1 MIELLKKYCIENENK
16 TGLMLLD
23 MPTGSGKTYNVLKF
37 IKDYLKQD
45 NSRKIFFV
53 TTLKKNLDDPYKDLI
68 NDLTN
73 DYDLK
78 DSIFRVLSNTDY
90 VIDNFNKVKDN
101 IKNYEIR
108 SSEDFKQ
115 INALMSTGIRKPE
128 LYTTAERNFRHL
140 ISRLLSKKF
149 KNKKQKLEA
158 IKHDKEWQWVGDLY
172 PVVFSEEKRVFFLTM
187 KKLIN
192 QFDTIVEK
200 SVKLY
205 ESNLFRDSLVFIDE
219 FDATKSDIQDAIV
232 QNGLTK
238 GIDYIDLFRNI
249 KICLD
254 NHETIPSNIWNNVDN
269 KPSHKQALEKNIR
282 LFDDIANEYHLM
294 QHHKSIDF
302 EEKKVVLFSDFT
314 HNNYTTGDENV
325 IVDFDPK
332 KNINN
337 LELVSKEKKNR
348 SLYEA
353 LDRIKGAISYFARF
367 VTILSIS
374 YRKNKL
380 QNKVEG
386 KSYGEFTENHALDT
400 VLDSLHLQGDS
411 YRIIREMAF
420 TFSNHF
426 KTKSKNDE
434 DLKDDLSF
442 YANGFSHYDFKDDYS
457 HDNTTVIRK
466 FVFED
471 TPESILYTI
480 CRMSK
485 VIGISA
491 TATYKTV
498 IGNYDIDYLKW
509 KLGECYYEQSDEDRE
524 RLRENFR
531 SQTVGYDNVDIVVEL
546 TGTSS
551 DEAPN
556 WANIYENEDLIK
568 NANTYITE
576 KYKTTTTTDSYY
588 KPVRYYKAV
597 LAFKQFIDNNLQSYL
612 ALFSKALKPND
623 SEFNQ
628 SVLVELFKNYAKERG
643 FEYKDDM
650 IVVLDSE
657 NFDDKKKKLVDELS
671 KGEKRFVISTYA
683 TIGAGQNLQ
692 YRIPDSRRNDVV
704 KINDTRDGTEMDF
717 DGIYLDK
724 PTYIINRCSDDENL
738 AIMRVFQMEYLEEVK
753 AISQSEKMMEIV
765 RSYSNIGKEKDQ
777 IQYSTIKLY
786 GKRDVKVC
794 ATKIVV
800 QAMGR
805 KCRTN
810 CRGKNVFILA
820 DSELGDIL
828 DYDTLFSEGR
838 MFNIEMVKL
847 AEQFHIVQDQPD
859 DNRFINN
866 AISTSFIS
874 NKRILQFL
882 NRSFD
887 NNWNDEEIRLWSNM
901 REYVLQH
908 PTLTAEEWKDSPFR
922 WHYITLGKPVR
933 RYYYQQT
940 GDFDTITKISE
951 TDFDGAS
958 CVSKEDVNLEG
969 IFKTWSRIKD
979 MFVENGYAT
988 EFKEGDYI
996 MSPPLYHNIYKGA
1009 LGEKVGHEIFKHLGI
1024 PLEELNSEEHELFDY
1039 KVSGK
1044 PIYVDFKYWKGTTL
1058 FDADEYHDKVVEK
1071 AKGCD
1076 NITTVVIANVRDTGH
1091 DEQSEVTKG
1100 GIKILEL
1107 SLICN
1112 GVLSHDSGV
1121 KIQDLRNEYNTD

>member
-1 MIELLKKYCIENENK
+1 MIDILKKFCLDNTK
-16 TGLMLLD
+16 DTGLFLLD
-23 MPTGSGKTYNVLKF
+23 MPTGIGKTYSVLQF
-37 IKDYLKQD
+37 IKYFLKND
-45 NSRKIFFV
+45 KSKKIFFI
-53 TTLKKNLDDPYKDLI
+53 TTLKKNLDDPYNELI
-68 NDLTN
+68 NDFSN
-73 DYDLK
+73 DSELK
-78 DSIFRVLSNTDY
+78 DSIFRVLSNTNY
-90 VIDNFNKVKDN
+90 VVNNFNNVKDK

-115 INALMSTGIRKPE
+115 ISALMATGNTNPD
-128 LYTTAERNFRHL
+128 LYTSAERNFRHL
-140 ISRLLSKKF
+140 ISMLLSKKF

-158 IKHDKEWQWVGDLY
+158 IKNDKEWQWVGELY

-200 SVKLY
+200 SVRLY

-254 NHETIPSNIWNNVDN
+254 NHETIPNNIWNNVDN
-269 KPSHKQALEKNIR
+269 KPSHKLALEKNIR
-282 LFDDIANEYHLM
+282 LFDEIANKYHLM
-294 QHHKSIDF
+294 RHHKSIDF
-302 EEKKVVLFSDFT
+302 EEKRVVLFSDFT
-314 HNNYTTGDENV
+314 HNNYTTSEENV
-325 IVDFDPK
+325 IVNFDKK

-337 LELVSKEKKNR
+337 LELVPKEKKDR

-386 KSYGEFTENHALDT
+386 KPYGEFTENHALDT

-426 KTKSKNDE
+426 KTNSKNDD
-434 DLKDDLSF
+434 DLKDDFSF

-466 FVFED
+466 FVFEE
-471 TPESILYTI
+471 TPESILYSI

-491 TATYKTV
+491 TATFNTV
-498 IGNYDIDYLKW
+498 LGNYDIDYLEW
-509 KLGECYYEQSDEDRE
+509 KLGDNYYKPSKEDKL
-524 RLRENFR
+524 RLREEFKR
-531 SQTVGYDNVDIVVEL
+531 QTSGYDKVNFVAAL
-546 TGTSS
+546 TETSS
-551 DEAPN
+551 KETPN
-556 WANIYENEDLIK
+556 WANIYRDEDLISY
-568 NANTYITE
+568 ANNQTTE
-576 KYKTTTTTDSYY
+576 KYKANDNY
-588 KPVRYYKAV
+588 KSVRYYKAV
-597 LAFKQFIDNNLQSYL
+597 LAFKQFIDNGLQSYL
-612 ALFSKALKPND
+612 SLFTKALKPND
-623 SEFNQ
+623 SEFDKN
-628 SVLVELFKNYAKERG
+628 VLFELFKHLAKESG
-643 FEYKDDM
+643 IDFKEDM

-657 NFDDKKKKLVDELS
+657 NFDDKKKKLVNELS
-671 KGEKRFVISTYA
+671 AGEKRFVISTYA

-692 YRIPDSRRNDVV
+692 YRIPDYRRNEIV
-704 KINDTRDGTEMDF
+704 KINNMRDGSEMDF

-724 PTYIINRCSDDENL
+724 PTNIINMCSDEEVL
-738 AIMRVFQMEYLEEVK
+738 ALHRVFQMEYLNEVN
-753 AISQSEKMMEIV
+753 AISQNDKMSEITI
-765 RSYSNIGKEKDQ
+765 SYCNIGREKNS
-777 IQYSTIKLY
+777 IQKSTLKLY
-786 GKRDVKVC
+786 SKRDVKVY
-794 ATKIVV
+794 ATKIIV

-810 CRGKNVFILA
+810 CRGKKVFILA

-828 DYDTLFSEGR
+828 DYDTLFCEER
-838 MFNIEMVKL
+838 MFNQEMVKL
-847 AEQFHIVQDQPD
+847 AEKFHIVQDYPEE
-859 DNRFINN
+859 NIFINN

-887 NNWNDEEIRLWSNM
+887 NSWNEEQIHLWSYM

-908 PTLTAEEWKDSPFR
+908 PTLTAEEWKKSPFR
-922 WHYITLGKPVR
+922 QHYITFGKPVNK
-933 RYYYQQT
+933 YYYKQT

-951 TDFDGAS
+951 ENFDGGS

-969 IFKTWSRIKD
+969 IFSIWPRIKK
-979 MFVENGYAT
+979 MFIENGYAT

-1009 LGEKVGHEIFKHLGI
+1009 LGEKVGHEIFMYFGI
-1024 PLEELNSEEHELFDY
+1024 PLEDLNSEEHEMFDY
-1039 KVSGK
+1039 KVKDK
-1044 PIYVDFKYWKGTTL
+1044 PIYVDFKYWKETTL
-1058 FDADEYHDKVVEK
+1058 FDTETYHKKVIEK
-1071 AKGCD
+1071 AHNCKD
-1076 NITTVVIANVRDTGH
+1076 IKTVVIANVRDTGH
-1091 DEQSEVTKG
+1091 EEPSSKIQA
-1100 GIKILEL
+1100 GIEIIEL

-1112 GVLSHDSGV
+1112 SKLSQKAAK
-1121 KIQDLRNEYNTD
+1121 KIKEWEVIESKQTK

>member
-1 MIELLKKYCIENENK
+1 MIDILKKFCLDNTK
-16 TGLMLLD
+16 DTGLFLLD
-23 MPTGSGKTYNVLKF
+23 MPTGIGKTYSVLQF
-37 IKDYLKQD
+37 IKYFLKND
-45 NSRKIFFV
+45 KSKKIFFI
-53 TTLKKNLDDPYKDLI
+53 TTLKKNLDDPYNELI
-68 NDLTN
+68 NDFSN
-73 DYDLK
+73 DSELK
-78 DSIFRVLSNTDY
+78 DSIFRVLSNTNY
-90 VIDNFNKVKDN
+90 VVNNFNNVKDK

-115 INALMSTGIRKPE
+115 ISALMATGNTNPD
-128 LYTTAERNFRHL
+128 LYTSAERNFRHL
-140 ISRLLSKKF
+140 ISMLLSKKF

-158 IKHDKEWQWVGDLY
+158 IKNDKEWQWVGELY

-192 QFDTIVEK
+192 QFDTIIEK
-200 SVKLY
+200 SVRLY

-254 NHETIPSNIWNNVDN
+254 NHETIPNNIWNNVDN
-269 KPSHKQALEKNIR
+269 KPSHKLALDKNIR
-282 LFDDIANEYHLM
+282 LFNEIANKYHLM

-302 EEKKVVLFSDFT
+302 EEKRVVLFSDFT
-314 HNNYTTGDENV
+314 HNNYTTGEENV
-325 IVDFDPK
+325 IVNFDKK

-337 LELVSKEKKNR
+337 LELVSKEEKNR

-374 YRKNKL
+374 YRQNKL
-380 QNKVEG
+380 QNKEEG

-420 TFSNHF
+420 TFSNNF
-426 KTKSKNDE
+426 KTKPKNNE

-466 FVFED
+466 FVFEE

-491 TATYKTV
+491 TATFKTV
-498 IGNYDIDYLKW
+498 LGNYDIDYLEW
-509 KLGECYYEQSDEDRE
+509 KLGDRYYKPSKEDEL
-524 RLRENFR
+524 RLREEFKK
-531 SQTVGYDNVDIVVEL
+531 QTSGYDKVNFVVAL
-546 TGTSS
+546 TRTSNK
-551 DEAPN
+551 ETPN
-556 WANIYENEDLIK
+556 WANIYKDEELIGY
-568 NANTYITE
+568 ANNQTTE
-576 KYKTTTTTDSYY
+576 KYKINDNY
-588 KPVRYYKAV
+588 KSVRYYKAV
-597 LAFKQFIDNNLQSYL
+597 LAFKQFIDNDLQSYL
-612 ALFSKALKPND
+612 SLFSKALKPND
-623 SEFNQ
+623 SEFDQ
-628 SVLVELFKNYAKERG
+628 KVLGELFKYLAKENG
-643 FEYKDDM
+643 IDFKEDM

-657 NFDDKKKKLVDELS
+657 NFDEKKKKLVDDLS
-671 KGEKRFVISTYA
+671 AGEKRFVISTYA

-692 YRIPDSRRNDVV
+692 YSIPDYRRNEVV
-704 KINDTRDGTEMDF
+704 KINNTRNVTEMDF

-724 PTYIINRCSDDENL
+724 PTNIIKSCSDEETN
-738 AIMRVFQMEYLEEVK
+738 AIQRVFQMEYLEQIN
-753 AISQSEKMMEIV
+753 AISQSEKMMEITN
-765 RSYSNIGKEKDQ
+765 SYSNIGKEKGQ
-777 IQYSTIKLY
+777 IKNRTLKLY
-786 GKRDVKVC
+786 NKRDVKVC
-794 ATKIVV
+794 ATKIIV

-810 CRGKNVFILA
+810 CRGNNVFILA
-820 DSELGDIL
+820 DSELGEIL
-828 DYDTLFSEGR
+828 DYDTLFCENR

-859 DNRFINN
+859 DDRFIKN

-908 PTLTAEEWKDSPFR
+908 PTLTAEEWKKSPFR
-922 WHYITLGKPVR
+922 QHYITFGKPVNK
-933 RYYYQQT
+933 YYYKQT

-951 TDFDGAS
+951 ENFDGGS

-969 IFKTWSRIKD
+969 IFSIWTRIKK
-979 MFVENGYAT
+979 MFIENGYAT

-1009 LGEKVGHEIFKHLGI
+1009 LGEKVGHEIFMYFGI
-1024 PLEELNSEEHELFDY
+1024 PLEDLNSEEHEMFDY
-1039 KVSGK
+1039 KVKDK
-1044 PIYVDFKYWKGTTL
+1044 PIYVDFKYWKETTL
-1058 FDADEYHDKVVEK
+1058 FDTETYHKKVIEK
-1071 AKGCD
+1071 AHNCKD
-1076 NITTVVIANVRDTGH
+1076 IKTVVIANVRDTGH
-1091 DEQSEVTKG
+1091 EEPSSKIQD
-1100 GIKILEL
+1100 GIEIIEL

-1112 GVLSHDSGV
+1112 SKLSQKAAK
-1121 KIQDLRNEYNTD
+1121 KIKEWEIIESKQTK

>member
-1 MIELLKKYCIENENK
+1 MIELLNKYCIDNQNN
-16 TGLMLLD
+16 TGLLLLD
-23 MPTGSGKTYNVLKF
+23 MPTGTGKTYSVLNF

-45 NSRKIFFV
+45 SSRKIFFI

-68 NDLTN
+68 ENLSS
-73 DYDLK
+73 DYEIK
-78 DSIFRVLSNTDY
+78 DSIFRVLSNTNY
-90 VIDNFNKVKDN
+90 VVNNFNKVKDS

-115 INALMSTGIRKPE
+115 INALMATGNTNPD

-158 IKHDKEWQWVGDLY
+158 IKNDKEWQWVGELY

-200 SVKLY
+200 SVRLY
-205 ESNLFRDSLVFIDE
+205 ESNLFRNSLVFIDE

-269 KPSHKQALEKNIR
+269 KPSHKLALEKNIK
-282 LFDDIANEYHLM
+282 LFDEIADKYHLM

-302 EEKKVVLFSDFT
+302 EEKRVVLFSDFT
-314 HNNYTTGDENV
+314 HNNYTTGEENV
-325 IVDFDPK
+325 IVNFDKK

-337 LELVSKEKKNR
+337 LELVSKEERNR

-374 YRKNKL
+374 YRKNKN
-380 QNKVEG
+380 QNKEEG

-400 VLDSLHLQGDS
+400 VLDSLHLQGES

-426 KTKSKNDE
+426 KTKPQSDE
-434 DLKDDLSF
+434 ELKDDLSF

-466 FVFED
+466 FVFEE

-491 TATYKTV
+491 TATFDTV
-498 IGNYDIDYLKW
+498 LGNYDIGYLEW
-509 KLGECYYEQSDEDRE
+509 KLGDKYYKPSEDDKV
-524 RLRENFR
+524 RLREEFEK
-531 SQTVGYDNVDIVVEL
+531 QTTGYDKVDIVVAL
-546 TGTSS
+546 TGTSTK
-551 DEAPN
+551 EAPD
-556 WANIYENEDLIK
+556 WRKIYNDEELVNY
-568 NANTYITE
+568 ANTYITE
-576 KYKTTTTTDSYY
+576 QYKVTSSTGDNYY

-597 LAFKQFIDNNLQSYL
+597 LAFKQFIDNGLQSYL
-612 ALFSKALKPND
+612 ALFSKALKPYD

-628 SVLVELFKNYAKERG
+628 NVLVELFKYLAKESDVD
-643 FEYKDDM
+643 FKDDM
-650 IVVLDSE
+650 IVVLDSD
-657 NFDDKKKKLVDELS
+657 NFEDKKKKLVDELS
-671 KGEKRFVISTYA
+671 AGERRFVISTYA

-692 YRIPDSRRNDVV
+692 YTIPDYRRNEVV

-724 PTYIINRCSDDENL
+724 PTNIINRCSDDETQ
-738 AIMRVFQMEYLEEVK
+738 AIMRVFQMEYLEEVN
-753 AISQSEKMMEIV
+753 AISHSEKMAEIV
-765 RSYSNIGKEKDQ
+765 RSYSNIGKEKDK
-777 IQYSTIKLY
+777 IQQSQLSFYS
-786 GKRDVKVC
+786 KRDVKVC
-794 ATKIVV
+794 ATKITV

-810 CRGKNVFILA
+810 VRGKKVYILA
-820 DSELGDIL
+820 DSELGDVL
-828 DYDTLFSEGR
+828 DYDTLFNEGR
-838 MFNIEMVKL
+838 MFNLEMVKL
-847 AEQFHIVQDQPD
+847 AEAFQLEKDQPD
-859 DNRFINN
+859 ENRFINN
-866 AISTSFIS
+866 AIRTSFIS

-887 NNWNDEEIRLWSNM
+887 NSWNDEEIRLWSDM

-908 PTLTAEEWKDSPFR
+908 PTLTAEEYKKSPFKQ
-922 WHYITLGKPVR
+922 HYITLGKPINK
-933 RYYYQQT
+933 YYYQQS

-951 TDFDGAS
+951 TNFDGAS
-958 CVSKEDVNLEG
+958 CVSKEDVNLDG
-969 IFKTWSRIKD
+969 IFNTWSKIKK
-979 MFVENGYAT
+979 MFVEKGYAT

-1009 LGEKVGHEIFKHLGI
+1009 LGEKVGHEIFKHFNLQ
-1024 PLEELNSEEHELFDY
+1024 LDELNSEEHEMFDY
-1039 KVSGK
+1039 KVTGK
-1044 PIYVDFKYWKGTTL
+1044 PIYVDFKYWKETTL
-1058 FDADEYHDKVVEK
+1058 FVAETYHNKVIEK
-1071 AKGCD
+1071 AHNCQDVK
-1076 NITTVVIANVRDTGH
+1076 TVVIANVRDTGH
-1091 DEQSEVTKG
+1091 EEPSYKTID
-1100 GIKILEL
+1100 GIEIVEI
-1107 SLICN
+1107 SLIYN
-1112 GVLSHDSGV
+1112 GKLSQRAA
-1121 KIQDLRNEYNTD
+1121 KEIKKWE